1 MAKCSNCGRKGLF
14 FKVNEQGLCNDC
26 AGLKIIEQQK
36 NELDHETETLKESIS
51 ELRNANSVETAKLN
65 NLKQEYNNIYDEL
78 KSKAEADAISAI
90 QDRIDELNLKLK
102 NVSEEHTKLVSEND
116 SMQKKYYK
124 MKTLF
129 ESYQN
134 ANKQYLKDG
143 EQQLDESFLQ
153 LKPTVEI
160 ELQCLAVKQ
169 LRALYNQNKKL
180 IQDCLARY
188 EGRYT
193 TKTNAALYKLMTI
206 ALEAELQNI
215 LYSVRYGKLDSL
227 IGSVREI
234 SAKYFTI
241 ATDGNQ
247 SIAPTMKKFIG
258 EIETLFIEAVK
269 IEYEYYV
276 QRERIKEEQ
285 KAIKEQMRQEAEE
298 RKALEQE
305 RKRIER
311 EEQKFRNEIEN
322 IREQLASADPEKAE
336 LLNAR
341 IDELN
346 AQINEIEDK
355 REQIATLENGKAGYV
370 YIISNIGSFG
380 DDVYKI
386 GMTRRMDPM
395 DRVSELGNASV
406 PFPFDVHGLIFSSDA
421 VGLEHDLHTI
431 FNNDRVN
438 KVNLR
443 KEFFKVSLDDIEKVV
458 DEKCPSAEF
467 RRTAL
472 AEQYRQSLTMSEAAD
487 EISPDDLSENF
498 N

>member
-36 NELDHETETLKESIS
+36 NELERETETLKENIS
-51 ELRNANSVETAKLN
+51 ELRNKNSVETAKLN
-65 NLKQEYNNIYDEL
+65 DLKQEYNNIYDEL
-78 KSKAEADAISAI
+78 KNKAEADAISAI

-129 ESYQN
+129 ESYQS
-134 ANKQYLKDG
+134 ANKQYLKNG

-160 ELQCLAVKQ
+160 ELQCLTVKQ

-215 LYSVRYGKLDSL
+215 LYSIRYGKLDSL

-322 IREQLASADPEKAE
+322 IREQFANADPEKAE